1 MSDARPIRSSRAPT
15 IWVFL
20 SWRLRQLGNTAD
32 QLLRESPLQTLGVA
46 FLLAL
51 IWSGL
56 YLLLDIVLR
65 QVGSWELEG
74 AIAQEYIFI
83 NFFFILSVML
93 VFSNAIIAFSAFF
106 GREEAG
112 HLMTMPVLARHVA
125 LVKWLEGI
133 ALSSW
138 SFLLLGVPLM
148 LAISQQRSVEW
159 HFYPL
164 FIAHF
169 VGFVAIPATIGVIAA
184 WAVAMFAP
192 RSPMTLVLWIG
203 GIALLGVL
211 IWIYRISLVATE
223 ADEWLRHIIS
233 DLGFS
238 RSIFLP
244 SAWTARGVIALI
256 QRDIHDSL
264 FYLGVVAA
272 NACFL
277 TWFAINLVS
286 VSWTEGFSRA
296 QHGRVL
302 TTIREGRLT
311 RTICR
316 VLFGYLPQ
324 RLQLIMLKDLR
335 TFARDATQ
343 WTQMAIM
350 LGLLVL
356 YAVNLHRLPMNVGQT
371 QMRALVTFG
380 NLMTVSLILA
390 TFTSRFVYPL
400 LSLEIQQ
407 LWILGLLPV
416 RRFTLLFS
424 KFVFALTITGL
435 ASTLVMGLAVN
446 MLNLPL
452 VWAVLNILFCLMIC
466 VGLCGLSVGLGARYP
481 VIGQRN
487 PARIASGLG
496 GSFNLVASMVFV
508 ALELTGIGYLFVKE
522 VQGSG
527 FGYEI
532 STLSWQIFAGL
543 ALLSIS
549 VAGAAMMWGARHFS
563 RFEG

>member
-1 MSDARPIRSSRAPT
+1 MSASPVKRSNSASAAT
-15 IWVFL
+15 L
-20 SWRLRQLGNTAD
+20 LAWRYKQFSNAAD
-32 QLLRESPLQTLGVA
+32 QLLRESPLQTLGVSA
-46 FLLAL
+46 LLAL

-56 YLLLDIVLR
+56 YFLLNLILQ
-65 QVGSWELEG
+65 QVATWELVG
-74 AIAQEYIFI
+74 AVAQEYIFI

-93 VFSNAIIAFSAFF
+93 AFSNAIIAFSALY

-112 HLMTMPVLARHVA
+112 HLMTMPVLTRHVA
-125 LVKWLEGI
+125 FVKWIEGI

-138 SFLLLGVPLM
+138 SFILLGVPLM
-148 LAISQQRSVEW
+148 LAVSQQRDVAW

-169 VGFVAIPATIGVIAA
+169 IGFVAIPATLGVLVA

-192 RSPMTLVLWIG
+192 RRPMTLVIWLSG
-203 GIALLGVL
+203 FALIAVVV
-211 IWIYRISLVATE
+211 WFYRISMVAT
-223 ADEWLRHIIS
+223 DTDQWLRRIID

-244 SAWTARGVIALI
+244 SAWTARGVIAII
-256 QRDIHDSL
+256 QGDLNDSL
-264 FYLGVVAA
+264 FYLGVVIA
-272 NACFL
+272 NAFFL
-277 TWFAINLVS
+277 TWLAINIVAS
-286 VSWTEGFSRA
+286 SWPEGFSRA

-302 TTIREGRLT
+302 TTVREGWVT
-311 RTICR
+311 RIICR

-356 YAVNLHRLPMNVGQT
+356 YALNLHRLPLDVGRE
-371 QMRALVTFG
+371 QMKALVTFF
-380 NLMTVSLILA
+380 NLITVSLILA

-400 LSLEIQQ
+400 LSLEMQQ
-407 LWILGLLPV
+407 LWLLGMLPV
-416 RRFTLLFS
+416 RRFTLLLA
-424 KFVFALTITGL
+424 KFIFAFTITGL
-435 ASTLVMGLAVN
+435 SSLLVMGLAVR

-452 VWAVLNILFCLMIC
+452 VWGVLNLGAGLLIC
-466 VGLCGLSVGLGARYP
+466 VGLCGLSVGIGARYP

-496 GSFNLVASMVFV
+496 GSFNLVTSMVFV
-508 ALELTGIGYLFVKE
+508 VLALAGMGYLFVNE
-522 VQGSG
+522 LRMNG
-527 FGYEI
+527 FEEHI
-532 STLSWQIFAGL
+532 STQGWQTFGMIACFTFV
-543 ALLSIS
+543 
-549 VAGAAMMWGARHFS
+549 VATASMWWGARYLA
-563 RFEG
+563 RFEH